1 MIINRRSSVIQP
13 YIYESNNVDTLL
25 DAIDKLTGME
35 LLQMQE
41 KIHDQFQKVIDREEN
56 FFLHDYVDDWFYIV
70 NYEDDSY
77 YLYTKGK
84 DAYEEYLRNEKA
96 IAITRKSKDLFPVYQ
111 TMMSK
116 TDGYVYI
123 PLKKKGKKKEV
134 SKKDYDI
141 QYQKEMLK
149 RVYFVLNKKL
159 DGDIIEFLAEQ
170 ENVNKFLKD
179 LVRKEMKKQK
189 KE

>member
-1 MIINRRSSVIQP
+1 MIINRISSVIQP
-13 YIYESNNVDTLL
+13 YIYETNNVDTLL

-35 LLQMQE
+35 LLQMQN

-56 FFLHDYVDDWFYIV
+56 FFLHDYVDDWFYLV
-70 NYEDDSY
+70 NYEDESY

-84 DAYEEYLRNEKA
+84 EAYEEYMRNDRA

-116 TDGYVYI
+116 IDGYVYI
-123 PLKKKGKKKEV
+123 PLKKGKEKEV